1 MLDRRKDGW
10 MLGEGRGSSS
20 TGHGLNCCSRCTST
34 RSIRQTSSQNQC
46 LVDLFVPSDGILGL
60 SMYKMRVTSTSANL
74 GYEEEVI
81 IVSIAQV
88 TEVQLSS
95 WQAAEDV
102 GLSLKK

>member
-1 MLDRRKDGW
+1 
-10 MLGEGRGSSS
+10 
-20 TGHGLNCCSRCTST
+20 
-34 RSIRQTSSQNQC
+34 

>member
-1 MLDRRKDGW
+1 
-10 MLGEGRGSSS
+10 
-20 TGHGLNCCSRCTST
+20 
-34 RSIRQTSSQNQC
+34 
-46 LVDLFVPSDGILGL
+46 
-60 SMYKMRVTSTSANL
+60 MRVTSTSANL